1 MANELKKESAA
12 EPSIL
17 ETLLGGTIPNM
28 EKDLPTARYRVDRLC
43 ELTGKDVVF
52 TLRGLPYGKAHDM
65 ERFTQDADVNILL
78 AGCADP
84 DLKDERLMER
94 YGGVTPAEA
103 VKRLLLPGEIADLS
117 QAVERLSGYRRT
129 TITEVKNA

>member
-1 MANELKKESAA
+1 MADEMKKGSTA

-17 ETLLGGTIPNM
+17 EMLLDGALPSM
-28 EKDLPTARYRVDRLC
+28 DKDLPTARYRVDRLC

-52 TLRGLPYGKAHDM
+52 SLRGLPYGKAHDM

-78 AGCADP
+78 AGCTDP

-94 YGGVTPAEA
+94 YGGATPAET

-117 QAVERLSGYRRT
+117 QAVERLSGYRRM
-129 TITEVKNA
+129 TITELKNA